1 MPRLASLLRGSGV
14 MSVDGKSS
22 TNPAAH
28 ARLAGT
34 APVRRAEHAE
44 DSFTRVIEQQAAKIP
59 SHLFLSAALLAMGIA
74 AAFELQGNQR
84 ASRFVGA
91 WPAPLLL
98 MGVYNKLVKT
108 LGTL

>member
-1 MPRLASLLRGSGV
+1 MSADPRST
-14 MSVDGKSS
+14 

-34 APVRRAEHAE
+34 APLRRAEHAE

-59 SHLFLSAALLAMGIA
+59 SHLFLSASLFTMGVSAALELMG
-74 AAFELQGNQR
+74 NRR
-84 ASRFVGA
+84 ASRFIGA

-98 MGVYNKLVKT
+98 MGVYNKLVKS
-108 LGTL
+108 LGTY